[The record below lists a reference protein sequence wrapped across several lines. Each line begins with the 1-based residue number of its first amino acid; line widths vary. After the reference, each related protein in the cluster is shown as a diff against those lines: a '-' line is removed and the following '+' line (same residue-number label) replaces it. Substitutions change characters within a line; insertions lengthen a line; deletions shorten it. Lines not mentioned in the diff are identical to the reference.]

1 MTAPLQRI
9 CIVLC
14 LAALAGPTAAE
25 PPGRGVDRLR
35 LETAPGSG
43 ATRPGDAARPALEQ
57 DLRETRRRLDRAG
70 PGTGAE
76 RAELRRLERRLER
89 DRGDGPPQVI
99 DDRPNRTRLLDL
111 SPPVTDLG
119 LDDLDGG

>member
-1 MTAPLQRI
+1 MTAPLRLT
-9 CIVLC
+9 CLALC
-14 LAALAGPTAAE
+14 TAALAGPAPAQ
-25 PPGRGVDRLR
+25 PPDRGVDRLR

-43 ATRPGDAARPALEQ
+43 AVRPDDAGRPALEQ

-89 DRGDGPPQVI
+89 DRGDGPPRVI
-99 DDRPNRTRLLDL
+99 RDRPNRTRLLDL

-119 LDDLDGG
+119 LDDLDGE